1 MQLLFKLNSLHFSK
15 GPWILW
21 IINQFFPLNLIKN
34 ENQNVKIWKT
44 FCHIHY
50 FFVKIA
56 KMLLLVMCVF
66 LSIYFFYFKKRNLY
80 LYEAFSTSLCPMFH
94 KPTVLPSASL
104 CAHHSTRGFWFYRY
118 FPILPFVFNYR
129 LVVIL
134 RDRCEFSPQKPCLFS
149 GLRMLPITEVPA
161 PQRNGTFLPTCSSL
175 YTCSNFDPISKLQ
188 SSHSLCGESQWRN
201 LGVLHVVWVS
211 SAKLAVHFC
220 LVSLIKVIRKN
231 QVHSTPCF
239 FF

>member
-1 MQLLFKLNSLHFSK
+1 MCSSQSIFLFKKKKEICICMKHLVQAFALCFINPQFYRVQAFV
-15 GPWILW
+15 PIIL
-21 IINQFFPLNLIKN
+21 P
-34 ENQNVKIWKT
+34 
-44 FCHIHY
+44 
-50 FFVKIA
+50 A
-56 KMLLLVMCVF
+56 
-66 LSIYFFYFKKRNLY
+66 
-80 LYEAFSTSLCPMFH
+80 
-94 KPTVLPSASL
+94 
-104 CAHHSTRGFWFYRY
+104 RGFWFYRY

-231 QVHSTPCF
+231 QVPSTPCF

>member
-1 MQLLFKLNSLHFSK
+1 
-15 GPWILW
+15 
-21 IINQFFPLNLIKN
+21 
-34 ENQNVKIWKT
+34 
-44 FCHIHY
+44 
-50 FFVKIA
+50 
-56 KMLLLVMCVF
+56 MCVF
-66 LSIYFFYFKKRNLY
+66 LSIYFFFYIKKEICICMKHLVQ
-80 LYEAFSTSLCPMFH
+80 AFALCFIKLTHSSTECKPLCPSFYQ
-94 KPTVLPSASL
+94 
-104 CAHHSTRGFWFYRY
+104 RFWFYRY

-149 GLRMLPITEVPA
+149 GLWMLPITEVPA

>member
-1 MQLLFKLNSLHFSK
+1 MCV
-15 GPWILW
+15 
-21 IINQFFPLNLIKN
+21 PLNL
-34 ENQNVKIWKT
+34 
-44 FCHIHY
+44 
-50 FFVKIA
+50 
-56 KMLLLVMCVF
+56 
-66 LSIYFFYFKKRNLY
+66 FFYLKKERNLY

-161 PQRNGTFLPTCSSL
+161 PQRNSTFLPTCSSL

-239 FF
+239 FFLTRIRFRNSSVC

>member
-1 MQLLFKLNSLHFSK
+1 MCV
-15 GPWILW
+15 
-21 IINQFFPLNLIKN
+21 PLNL
-34 ENQNVKIWKT
+34 
-44 FCHIHY
+44 
-50 FFVKIA
+50 
-56 KMLLLVMCVF
+56 
-66 LSIYFFYFKKRNLY
+66 FFYFKKRNLY

-134 RDRCEFSPQKPCLFS
+134 RDRCEFSPQKPCLFF
-149 GLRMLPITEVPA
+149 
-161 PQRNGTFLPTCSSL
+161 RNGTFLPTCSSL
-175 YTCSNFDPISKLQ
+175 CTCSNFDPISKLQ
-188 SSHSLCGESQWRN
+188 SLHSLCGESQWRN

-220 LVSLIKVIRKN
+220 LVLLIKVIRKN
-231 QVHSTPCF
+231 QVRSTPCF